1 MFIRFQDRWGD
12 GVYRGDTD
20 YYDPKFCGI
29 FDLLGAVTRSPQDYH
44 GMIEGD
50 PCRGV
55 DRHFAKFLKPGN
67 KFAWKYDFFLRVTNG
82 NLLNHERDLLQRVDW
97 DVKFLNTDQ
106 IRKKFVEA
114 CLDDKISILLIDSPV
129 LAESEQQVV
138 YHEHKVEMV
147 DELSEEEFFML
158 SADAAV
164 F

>member
-1 MFIRFQDRWGD
+1 MFIRFQDKWGD

-20 YYDPKFCGI
+20 YSDSKFYGI

-82 NLLNHERDLLQRVDW
+82 NLLNHERDLLQRFDW
-97 DVKFLNTDQ
+97 GVKFLNTDQ
-106 IRKKFVEA
+106 IRKSFVEA
-114 CLDDKISILLIDSPV
+114 CLGDKISILLIDGPV

-147 DELSEEEFFML
+147 DELSEEEFFLL
-158 SADAAV
+158 SADAEV

>member
-20 YYDPKFCGI
+20 YSDPKFCGI
-29 FDLLGAVTRSPQDYH
+29 FDLLGEITRSPREYH
-44 GMIEGD
+44 GMIEGH

-55 DRHFAKFLKPGN
+55 DYQFSNFLQPGN
-67 KFAWKYDFFLRVTNG
+67 KFAWKYDFFLRVING
-82 NLLNHERDLLQRVDW
+82 DLLEHEDYILHSSQLN
-97 DVKFLNTDQ
+97 VKFLNTDK

-114 CLDDKISILLIDSPV
+114 CLGDKISILLIEGPV

-138 YHEHKVEMV
+138 YHEDKVEMV
-147 DELSEEEFFML
+147 DEINEQEFFLL
-158 SADAAV
+158 SADAEV